1 MIPTNPVASDD
12 DGFDYY
18 EDMPCPLFL
27 YMLGPWTMFH
37 PT

>member
-18 EDMPCPLFL
+18 EDMPCPLL

-37 PT
+37 PTW